1 MQTVTISSKYQIVI
15 PKEVREKAGLR
26 PGAPLEVLCY
36 GGRIELVPIGPMAS
50 LRASLPGLNTDID
63 RDENGDDRGTWL

>member
-26 PGAPLEVLCY
+26 PGAPLEVLC
-36 GGRIELVPIGPMAS
+36 
-50 LRASLPGLNTDID
+50 
-63 RDENGDDRGTWL
+63 